1 MKKFFVMVLL
11 VISIT
16 SFSFGS
22 YVGFG
27 QSNAQIAKTSHQIEK
42 INRLVNPD
50 LIYPHQGLFLPIPG
64 LSYPIYYDVVHGDNL
79 WFISKR
85 VNNGEFTPTEQ
96 KIYPI
101 IEKDNT
107 PKGESFWV
115 KYGDFIASNL
125 LWLLLLL
132 FVLAVIYK
140 IAKWELSKPKNV
152 DPTTAGTPQ
161 VPGGVPDAGA
171 HDRILEIA
179 RGHYPSATLNLK
191 NVRRGFLSGA
201 ANVHYANAKTKKIN
215 LKNIP
220 SYAGEISVNGEVKT
234 IYFLQPCGNDANRG
248 DYMEGKDL
256 VFNPSVFIS
265 ENGNEFPLSTSE
277 VTIDEKVTEEKA
289 PQVAPKEEP
298 KQVEV
303 PIESEIFKISMAH
316 TKLMTEMIEKNL
328 VHSGTT
334 ETFLGDGCSVKTTFS
349 IKNEALKQ
357 TKNEEKKG

>member
-1 MKKFFVMVLL
+1 MKKLIALFVL

-16 SFSFGS
+16 SFSFSQSS
-22 YVGFG
+22 YEDRYIT
-27 QSNAQIAKTSHQIEK
+27 NTSKHISR
-42 INRLVNPD
+42 INHLANPD
-50 LIYPHQGLFLPIPG
+50 LIYPNQGLLLPIPG
-64 LSYPIYYDVVHGDNL
+64 QSDLMYYSVVYGDNL
-79 WFISKR
+79 WYISKR
-85 VNNGEFTPTEQ
+85 INRGEFTPVPKPVKPTV
-96 KIYPI
+96 
-101 IEKDNT
+101 EK
-107 PKGESFWV
+107 PAIPEGESFWV
-115 KYGDFIASNL
+115 NFGDFIASNL
-125 LWLLLLL
+125 LWLVLLI
-132 FVLAVIYK
+132 FVLAVAYK

-171 HDRILEIA
+171 HNRILEIA

-191 NVRRGFLSGA
+191 NVRRGFLSGT

-215 LKNIP
+215 LKNVP

-256 VFNPSVFIS
+256 VFTPSVFIS
-265 ENGNEFPLSTSE
+265 ENGNESPLSTP
-277 VTIDEKVTEEKA
+277 VIADEKVTEEKE

-357 TKNEEKKG
+357 TKTEEKKG